1 MKRSNRTD
9 LWARRFGTVSVM
21 ITLTCALPAA
31 LAADFEVTTP
41 GGQFAFN
48 INGADSP
55 SLTLVRGRTYTFA
68 VETSSNHPFRVNS
81 AGVVNNN
88 LTSGTLTYTVPTTGA
103 NFSYDCTVHGA
114 SMRGT
119 ILTVAPPPPP
129 TFRILNISV
138 GTNILLRST
147 GTDNFTVLPEYK
159 TNLMS
164 TNWFA
169 LTVQTNRF
177 ADGTNDTVC
186 RLPQGVGD
194 AVFIRIKSQQN

>member
-1 MKRSNRTD
+1 MD
-9 LWARRFGTVSVM
+9 LWARRFGTVSII
-21 ITLTCALPAA
+21 ITLSCALPAA
-31 LAADFEVTTP
+31 LAADFTVTTP

-68 VETSSNHPFRVNS
+68 VATSSNHPFRVNS
-81 AGVVNNN
+81 AGVVKNNIS
-88 LTSGTLTYTVPTTGA
+88 SGTLTYTVPNTGA
-103 NFSYDCTVHGA
+103 NFTYDCTVHGA
-114 SMRGT
+114 SMRGA

-129 TFRILNISV
+129 TVRILNISV

-147 GTDNFTVLPEYK
+147 GTNNFTVMPEYK
-159 TNLMS
+159 TNLVS

-177 ADGTNDTVC
+177 ADGTNDTIC
-186 RLPQGVGD
+186 GLPQGAGG
-194 AVFIRIKSQQN
+194 AIFIRINSQPN